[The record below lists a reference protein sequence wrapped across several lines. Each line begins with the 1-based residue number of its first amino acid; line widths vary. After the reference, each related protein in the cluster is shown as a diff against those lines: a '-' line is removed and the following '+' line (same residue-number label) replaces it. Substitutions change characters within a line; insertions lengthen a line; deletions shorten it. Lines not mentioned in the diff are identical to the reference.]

1 MATTYDEQIQDEI
14 PGEFYVF
21 SLLDAEED
29 EETNAVISSLDE
41 YELPEN
47 VVRGEISGG
56 GVCVHA
62 LLNVLKQN
70 GGGKKKKKSSTKT
83 WADAL
88 EAMQLDIREERGMDT
103 YTPTLSTSRPTDLW
117 SEPIR
122 IASSSK
128 QGVKRALLIGIHY
141 DDEDDG
147 DDVKLSSCHDDTRKI
162 RKHLIHEEGFE
173 PQNILVMMDDN
184 GRHHE
189 PTKDFILECVTQLC
203 EVSKAGDS
211 IFFHFSGHGGRLLDE
226 EESDEDEIPHELLTL
241 SDYRKGGILTDDEL
255 YSSFVREVPAGVHVV
270 AVIDTCHPSPS
281 GCALELPYVCEAG
294 DDEVRDSGGF
304 RSARAIMA
312 SVTAA
317 AGAAAV
323 TSKKKKAKKKKVA
336 DSDDESEEPE
346 SNDQVA
352 EKKSQKEKEGSR
364 LG

>member
-103 YTPTLSTSRPTDLW
+103 YTATLSTSRPTDLW

-141 DDEDDG
+141 DDG

-226 EESDEDEIPHELLTL
+226 EESDEDEIPHELLTP
-241 SDYRKGGILTDDEL
+241 SDYRQGGILTDDEL

-323 TSKKKKAKKKKVA
+323 TSKKKKAK
-336 DSDDESEEPE
+336 DTEPE

-352 EKKSQKEKEGSR
+352 EKKSQKEKEGS
-364 LG
+364 